1 MVYYIV
7 NYLKENGVTM
17 YLKAVE
23 IDGFKSFGEKVYID
37 FNRGITSIVGP
48 NGSGKSNILD
58 AVLWVLGEQSYKNI
72 RAKES
77 QDVIFSGGKE
87 KKAMNKAEVSLY
99 IDNEDR
105 YLDMDSDT
113 VKITRKINIS
123 GENEYLIN
131 DIKSRLK
138 DIGSLFLDTGIGKTA
153 YSVIGQGKVE
163 RIINSSPKEV
173 KGIIEEAAG
182 IKKLQAN
189 KIESVK
195 NLSNIENE
203 LEKVE
208 IILNETREN
217 KNKIEKQAELAQK
230 FLNLREE
237 KNSLSKG
244 IHLTELIIKERQYSE
259 NEKLKESLSVSCNEI
274 KEKFEKTKNR
284 LDFIELEKEEVRKEI
299 VLISSRN
306 KDLRDKISEKEKE
319 KAITSERIENF
330 KKEKISREETRNSIN
345 LKLEIK
351 KQELEDT
358 VINQNALKKNIL
370 EMENENK
377 EFEKNISDLEEE
389 KKKTEIL
396 IESKNKKRRDLELQ
410 KLNVVNDI
418 EITNKR
424 IASSES
430 EIGNYKQELGLLN
443 EKYSE
448 ASENKKNTEKL
459 LGNKEKELSEI
470 ENRNEFLETQ
480 LSEISIKINKITEQ
494 MRNLEY
500 DEKRYSAKLEAL
512 IRMEENNEGFNKG
525 VKEVLNSEIEGVEG
539 VFISLINFESKFE
552 KAIEAGIPGNL
563 QDIIVKDKETAK
575 KAINYLSE
583 KKVGRASFLALDL
596 IKPNKKEFKQNIS
609 GVLGI
614 AADLVE
620 IDNKYKKVIDFVL
633 GNLLI
638 VENIDV
644 AINIINNN
652 LFSGNVVTLSGEL
665 MSSRGRITG
674 GENQRSGISQIL
686 ERKKEIKDL
695 EETLIAIRQKIKFG
709 DQERENLNKKLEE
722 YENEIDEIDT
732 KEDACRKQLNIFKE
746 EFLSIKERLE
756 KLDREIIIIKTNI
769 EDEEKYA
776 KEFFNKIDTSKDEK
790 EKIENLI
797 NLLNREIDDDTKLFE
812 KYNNEIT
819 DLNKKFA
826 DIRILYLNN
835 KDKIEQLSEAIQR
848 IKKEEEEFLYEK
860 NNLGEKI
867 SIIEKE
873 IIDLINIENSLLS
886 EIEEFSKT
894 YNTENKDIERLSNRE
909 ISLNEEEKTLMK
921 EKSELDSKFLHEND
935 RLEKLVDSL
944 ERIKI
949 DIDSINEALIILEN
963 VVAMEVNSDKIKS
976 AKESLKS
983 LEAKLNNFGD
993 VNLLAIEEFKE
1004 LKTRYDFIST
1014 QRDDI
1019 VKAKKTLLD
1028 LIQEIDE
1035 KIHDEFYK
1043 TYSEIND
1050 NFNKMCEDTIRNTEG
1065 RLNLIN
1071 QEDFE
1076 NCGIEI
1082 FVKFKNKKKQPLSLL
1097 SGGEKSMVAIAFIM
1111 AIFMY
1116 KPSPFTFLDEIEAA
1130 LDEKNTKNLLNKLRE
1145 FTDKSQFILITHNKD
1160 TMKESDSIFG
1170 VTMNKEIG
1178 ISKIVPVKF

>member
-1 MVYYIV
+1 
-7 NYLKENGVTM
+7 M

-105 YLDMDSDT
+105 YLDIDSET
-113 VKITRKINIS
+113 VKITRRINLS

-163 RIINSSPKEV
+163 RIINSSAKEV

-189 KIESVK
+189 KTESLK
-195 NLSNIENE
+195 NLMNIENE
-203 LEKVE
+203 LDKVE

-237 KNSLSKG
+237 KNSLAKG
-244 IHLTELIIKERQYSE
+244 IYLTELVVKEKQAKDNEEFKSKLEISCSE
-259 NEKLKESLSVSCNEI
+259 I
-274 KEKFEKTKNR
+274 REKFEKTKNR
-284 LDFIELEKEEVRKEI
+284 LNFIELEKEEVRKEI
-299 VLISSRN
+299 SNISLRN
-306 KDLRDKISEKEKE
+306 KDLRDIISEKEKE
-319 KAITSERIENF
+319 KAISSERIENF
-330 KKEKISREETRNSIN
+330 KKERNSKEETRKNII
-345 LKLEIK
+345 LKIEVKKSDLEEAFLN
-351 KQELEDT
+351 QES
-358 VINQNALKKNIL
+358 LKKNIA
-370 EMENENK
+370 EMEIENK
-377 EFEKNISDLEEE
+377 DFEENISKLEEE
-389 KKKTEIL
+389 KKKIEIS

-424 IASSES
+424 IASSQS
-430 EIGNYKQELGLLN
+430 EIGNYRQELDLLN
-443 EKYSE
+443 QKYLE
-448 ASENKKNTEKL
+448 ADENKKNTKKL
-459 LGNKEKELSEI
+459 LEEKEKELLSI
-470 ENRNEFLETQ
+470 EERNEFLESQ
-480 LSEISIKINKITEQ
+480 LSEISIKINRIAEQ

-512 IRMEENNEGFNKG
+512 VRMEENNEGFNRG
-525 VKEVLNSEIEGVEG
+525 VKEILNSGISGISG
-539 VFISLINFESKFE
+539 VFISLISFESRFE
-552 KAIEAGIPGNL
+552 KAIEAAIPGNL
-563 QDIIVKDKETAK
+563 QDIIVENKEVAK
-575 KAINYLSE
+575 KAINFLNE
-583 KKVGRASFLALDL
+583 KKIGRASFLALDL
-596 IKPNKKEFKQNIS
+596 IKPNKREFKANIS
-609 GVLGI
+609 GVLGL

-620 IDNKYKKVIDFVL
+620 VNDRYKKVVDFIL

-638 VENIDV
+638 VENIDI
-644 AINIINNN
+644 AIDIIKNN

-674 GENQRSGISQIL
+674 GENQKSGISQIL
-686 ERKKEIKDL
+686 ERKKEIKNL
-695 EETLIAIRQKIKFG
+695 EESLKAIRAKIKIG
-709 DQERENLNKKLEE
+709 DRERESLNKKLED
-722 YENEIDEIDT
+722 YENEIDDIDI
-732 KEDACRKQLNIFKE
+732 KEENCRKQLNIFKE
-746 EFLSIKERLE
+746 DFTTINERLE
-756 KLDREIIIIKTNI
+756 RLQREIAIAKTNI

-776 KEFFNKIDTSKDEK
+776 KEFSNRIDTSTSEK

-797 NLLNREIDDDTKLFE
+797 KLLNLELIDEEKSFERHNSEIG
-812 KYNNEIT
+812 

-835 KDKIEQLSEAIQR
+835 RDKIEQIEETMKR
-848 IKKEEEEFLYEK
+848 IKKEEAELFEEK
-860 NNLGEKI
+860 SNLEEKI
-867 SIIEKE
+867 SLIEAQIIELVE
-873 IIDLINIENSLLS
+873 LENTLLVEIENY
-886 EIEEFSKT
+886 SKI
-894 YNTENKDIERLSNRE
+894 YNTENKDIERLSERE
-909 ISLNEEEKTLMK
+909 ISLNEEEKILLK
-921 EKSELDSKFLHEND
+921 EKSDLDSKSLHEND
-935 RLEKLVDSL
+935 KLQKLVESLEK
-944 ERIKI
+944 IKI
-949 DIDSINEALIILEN
+949 EMELINEALLNLQDIT
-963 VVAMEVNSDKIKS
+963 AQEVNVEKIKS
-976 AKESLKS
+976 AKENLRTLDLKLS
-983 LEAKLNNFGD
+983 NFGD

-1004 LKTRYDFIST
+1004 LRAKYDFIST

-1019 VKAKKTLLD
+1019 VKARKTLLD
-1028 LIQEIDE
+1028 MIQEIDE